1 MKKLDKVIL
10 ALFSVLIFLQSI
22 LVICMI
28 AGWINLE
35 TAGTFATMALTG
47 EKTSKMILGLEVI
60 CLICSVKCIFFDSSD
75 KDKKSQ
81 GILMQNDN
89 GKLLISKPTIENIVS
104 SVVKGFDSVED
115 VSVSIELDN
124 LNNLIVNV
132 NLVVSKDVIIKEITL
147 NMQNKIKEAI
157 KKTSDLE
164 VKEVNVKI
172 KRSEEHTSE
181 LQSQR

>member
-28 AGWINLE
+28 AGWINVS
-35 TAGTFATMALTG
+35 TVSSFAVMALEG
-47 EKTSKMILGLEVI
+47 EQTSKIILGVEIV
-60 CLICSVKCIFFDSSD
+60 CLLCSIKCIFFDSS
-75 KDKKSQ
+75 
-81 GILMQNDN
+81 DN
-89 GKLLISKPTIENIVS
+89 GKLLISKPTIENIVK
-104 SVVKGFDSVED
+104 SVVKDFESVDD
-115 VSVSIELDN
+115 VTVDIDLDTV
-124 LNNLIVNV
+124 NNLIVNV

-172 KRSEEHTSE
+172 KNISNETEK
-181 LQSQR
+181 